1 MSNKIVTCSFQ
12 MDRDIYNQYKSII
25 SANGENVKG
34 NIVRYMMN
42 VIALNIPNAET
53 ILAIQEVQEMKK
65 NPDAYKSYDT
75 VDELF
80 EDILN
85 DEI

>member
-1 MSNKIVTCSFQ
+1 MNNKNVTCSFQ

-25 SANGENVKG
+25 SANGENVKA

-42 VIALNIPNAET
+42 VIDLKIPNAET
-53 ILAIQEVQEMKK
+53 VLAIQEVQEMKK

-80 EDILN
+80 KDILS

>member
-1 MSNKIVTCSFQ
+1 MSNKSVTCSFQ

-34 NIVRYMMN
+34 NIVRYMRN
-42 VIALNIPNAET
+42 VIEFKTPNAET

-80 EDILN
+80 KDILN

>member
-1 MSNKIVTCSFQ
+1 MNSKSVTCSFQ
-12 MDRDIYNQYKSII
+12 MDREIYNQYKSII
-25 SANGENVKG
+25 AANGENVKG
-34 NIVRYMMN
+34 NIVRYMKN
-42 VIALNIPNAET
+42 VIELKTPNSET

-65 NPDAYKSYDT
+65 NPDAYKSYET

-80 EDILN
+80 EDILS

>member
-1 MSNKIVTCSFQ
+1 MSKKIVTCSFQ
-12 MDRDIYNQYKSII
+12 MDRNIYNQYKSII

-34 NIVRYMMN
+34 NLVRYMKN
-42 VIALNIPNAET
+42 VIDLKMPNSET

-65 NPDAYKSYDT
+65 NPDKYKSYDT
-75 VDELF
+75 VEELF
-80 EDILN
+80 EDILK

>member
-1 MSNKIVTCSFQ
+1 MKSKTVTCSFQ
-12 MDRDIYNQYKSII
+12 MDREIYNQYKSIV
-25 SANGENVKG
+25 SANGETVKG
-34 NIVRYMMN
+34 NIVHYMMN
-42 VIALNIPNAET
+42 EIDLKISNPET

-80 EDILN
+80 KDILD
-85 DEI
+85 DEV